1 MRQSLILMLMT
12 IISKIS
18 GLLREISLSYV
29 YGTSDVA
36 DAFLVS
42 FFIPSIIVNAITI
55 GIATGFIPI
64 YSKIL
69 LKETRLNADKFV
81 DKLVLIVFII
91 STIISI
97 WGITFTENILSVVA
111 SGLDSKTLIMAI
123 FFTQMV
129 MTSLV
134 FSSIGGVYTGYLHVH
149 NHFSITVLNKI
160 IMNGLII
167 IFIFLS
173 YTYGYKILGIGT
185 ALGMALQYLIFVY
198 PLRKTGYRFKLNL
211 DFQDKYLKELKQ
223 IAIPFLI
230 VVIGNDLNLIIDKA
244 IASTLKVGAIST
256 LNYSSGIQDFV
267 SGVVI
272 LSIVTIRYTE
282 MSKLSTDKNHKVLEE
297 SYNQTLKMTLFLVIP
312 ATIGL
317 MVFSKEIIGLLF
329 FRGAFDYKSLIDTSS
344 TLFFYSL
351 GLIGI
356 ALNTVSQRVYFSR
369 KKIKIPIIVSILS
382 VLLNIFLNIQLSKNF
397 GIIGLSVGTSIVMIL
412 SGLSLSFLLTK
423 DQINISKNTVKYG
436 IIKSLTNSIVVIL
449 TAKFIYNFIPNNITL
464 LFIIIISIIVYIYLG
479 VKTEIVN
486 IDDLKKVVK
495 KKRNL

>member
-1 MRQSLILMLMT
+1 
-12 IISKIS
+12 
-18 GLLREISLSYV
+18 
-29 YGTSDVA
+29 
-36 DAFLVS
+36 
-42 FFIPSIIVNAITI
+42 
-55 GIATGFIPI
+55 
-64 YSKIL
+64 
-69 LKETRLNADKFV
+69 
-81 DKLVLIVFII
+81 
-91 STIISI
+91 
-97 WGITFTENILSVVA
+97 
-111 SGLDSKTLIMAI
+111 
-123 FFTQMV
+123 
-129 MTSLV
+129 
-134 FSSIGGVYTGYLHVH
+134 
-149 NHFSITVLNKI
+149 
-160 IMNGLII
+160 
-167 IFIFLS
+167 
-173 YTYGYKILGIGT
+173 
-185 ALGMALQYLIFVY
+185 
-198 PLRKTGYRFKLNL
+198 
-211 DFQDKYLKELKQ
+211 
-223 IAIPFLI
+223 
-230 VVIGNDLNLIIDKA
+230 
-244 IASTLKVGAIST
+244 
-256 LNYSSGIQDFV
+256 
-267 SGVVI
+267 
-272 LSIVTIRYTE
+272 
-282 MSKLSTDKNHKVLEE
+282 
-297 SYNQTLKMTLFLVIP
+297 
-312 ATIGL
+312 

-495 KKRNL
+495 KKRKL